1 MIFQLTTITSSAD
14 TAIVTTLRMKD
25 FYQLLNAATTL
36 TCSHFIEG
44 TANASADVVFTCTGA
59 NAAEKQL
66 NVNRL
71 QAWFGALMIQAD
83 NPTSVLYSKAYV
95 MNQSTITREAGLT
108 FTGAT
113 TEPLTTTVVA

>member
-1 MIFQLTTITSSAD
+1 MIFQLTTVTSSAD

-25 FYQLLNAATTL
+25 FYQLLNHASTL

-44 TANASADVVFTCTGA
+44 TALASADVVFTCTGA
-59 NAAEKQL
+59 DSAETQL

-83 NPTSVLYSKAYV
+83 NPTSVLYSKSYV

>member
-1 MIFQLTTITSSAD
+1 MIFQITTITTAAD

-25 FYQLLNAATTL
+25 FYQLLNASTTL

-44 TANASADVVFTCTGA
+44 TANSSADVVFTCNGTD
-59 NAAEKQL
+59 AAEVQL

-71 QAWFGALMIQAD
+71 QAWFGNLMNQAH
-83 NPTSVLYSKAYV
+83 NGSILSKVYV
-95 MNQSTITREAGLT
+95 MNLATIVADAGLT

-113 TEPLTTTVVA
+113 TSPLTTTVVA